1 MVEKYIFRAED
12 ERVLIDVPKD
22 IFVRGMKEKGIAV
35 EVKGKVATFRCV
47 FCHSPGCEY
56 SYPTKSHAFG
66 RYFCRQCGEK
76 SSKEISSF
84 LGLSVEQ
91 LAARPLLVLN
101 QMAPSVQEAIEIILS
116 RSKRVFLRNG
126 VIVVVLDSKEAG
138 TVTLKTATV
147 SELISLVHEQVRS
160 IQYDGRLKRTVQK
173 NIPEKVVRGLFDR
186 LEHKHLLPIRRI
198 VHHPL
203 IDGSGRVIPKSPRYD
218 KKTNFY
224 FAFRSEDW
232 RDLEGRVTTE
242 EAVSAYKQLLT
253 DALGGFTFKDKTD
266 EAAAVL
272 LLVTAIVV
280 PILKATPLFLI
291 SSEEFGAG
299 KTTLCQ
305 VAAIFASTTLPT
317 VITSRRDTDEFT
329 RELMASLSNSAEVLI
344 IENLIGNIPLNPT
357 LCSVLSGTEVSG
369 RVVGSSRTISMSLSG
384 VLVMATGAK
393 IVPQEDMVRR
403 IIPIWLEKTTRP
415 YKQRNFLESI
425 RAKRSQLVFAVL
437 KIVMWGRQN
446 EVSSKQPILSFEPW
460 DDWCRQPI
468 CALTHVDPC
477 SRLKDSIDALDF
489 RRQRRPSHEVVLDV
503 LQRIFHEEF
512 FSTKQVQ
519 EIFDQFS
526 SEAKAAVRELGLNTG
541 ERLNLR
547 RFGRWLANLEGALTG
562 ENGDLQ
568 LKINRGKGAV
578 RFRFQKIGS

>member
-1 MVEKYIFRAED
+1 M
-12 ERVLIDVPKD
+12 
-22 IFVRGMKEKGIAV
+22 
-35 EVKGKVATFRCV
+35 
-47 FCHSPGCEY
+47 
-56 SYPTKSHAFG
+56 
-66 RYFCRQCGEK
+66 
-76 SSKEISSF
+76 
-84 LGLSVEQ
+84 
-91 LAARPLLVLN
+91 
-101 QMAPSVQEAIEIILS
+101 
-116 RSKRVFLRNG
+116 
-126 VIVVVLDSKEAG
+126 
-138 TVTLKTATV
+138 
-147 SELISLVHEQVRS
+147 
-160 IQYDGRLKRTVQK
+160 
-173 NIPEKVVRGLFDR
+173 
-186 LEHKHLLPIRRI
+186 
-198 VHHPL
+198 
-203 IDGSGRVIPKSPRYD
+203 
-218 KKTNFY
+218 
-224 FAFRSEDW
+224 
-232 RDLEGRVTTE
+232 
-242 EAVSAYKQLLT
+242 
-253 DALGGFTFKDKTD
+253 
-266 EAAAVL
+266 
-272 LLVTAIVV
+272 
-280 PILKATPLFLI
+280 
-291 SSEEFGAG
+291 
-299 KTTLCQ
+299 CQ

-526 SEAKAAVRELGLNTG
+526 SEAKAAVRELGLNTDEG
-541 ERLNLR
+541 LNLR